1 MIHFDFNKLSTWGKM
16 IYFTYPGY
24 EDVKGVYGIFLF
36 GQLIYI
42 GSSKNILQ
50 RIISH
55 VEAAMD
61 ITQNKDTRKKYY
73 WMNLCKQFVTFS
85 MIEKTDDYLERE
97 NYYIELYK
105 PMFNIKRKNDYYYA
119 SESIDIDKTI
129 MQWWNNFINLTPAV
143 IPLAKTAEENK

>member
-1 MIHFDFNKLSTWGKM
+1 M

-24 EDVKGVYGIFLF
+24 EDVKGIYGIFLF

-61 ITQNKDTRKKYY
+61 ITKNQDTRKKYY
-73 WMNLCKQFVTFS
+73 WMNLCKQFITFS
-85 MIEKTDDYLERE
+85 IIEKTDEK
-97 NYYIELYK
+97 IEISTK
-105 PMFNIKRKNDYYYA
+105 K
-119 SESIDIDKTI
+119 
-129 MQWWNNFINLTPAV
+129 
-143 IPLAKTAEENK
+143 

>member
-1 MIHFDFNKLSTWGKM
+1 MVHFNFDKLSTWGKM
-16 IYFTYPGY
+16 TYFTYSGY

-55 VEAAMD
+55 VEAAMNL
-61 ITQNKDTRKKYY
+61 TQNQDARKKYY
-73 WMNLCKQFVTFS
+73 WMKLCKQFVTFS
-85 MIEKTDDYLERE
+85 MIERTDNYLERE

-105 PMFNIKRKNDYYYA
+105 PIFNIKRKNVYYYA

-129 MQWWNNFINLTPAV
+129 MQWWNNFINLTPVV
-143 IPLAKTAEENK
+143 IPLTKTTEENK